1 MAFWHQRNAS
11 EAGIFIKECYF
22 FDGSEAAVE
31 EITPS
36 FLCNLVNKSEP
47 WLAMLP
53 HGGGEKGEEEAFSHT
68 ASLPPCGKMPCR
80 FRQFD

>member
-11 EAGIFIKECYF
+11 EAGMLVKGSYF

-36 FLCNLVNKSEP
+36 FLCNLVNKSVTLFLEVI
-47 WLAMLP
+47 
-53 HGGGEKGEEEAFSHT
+53 
-68 ASLPPCGKMPCR
+68 
-80 FRQFD
+80 